1 MISHI
6 YLHKYMDD
14 YFNLKTTVQLFFGD
28 SPLVNMNFNICI
40 PDAFLFFIFFCS
52 TNIPS
57 LLFMVCSIIRYIIF

>member
-40 PDAFLFFIFFCS
+40 PDAFLFFIFFVVL
-52 TNIPS
+52 IYQ
-57 LLFMVCSIIRYIIF
+57 VCYSCYVQL